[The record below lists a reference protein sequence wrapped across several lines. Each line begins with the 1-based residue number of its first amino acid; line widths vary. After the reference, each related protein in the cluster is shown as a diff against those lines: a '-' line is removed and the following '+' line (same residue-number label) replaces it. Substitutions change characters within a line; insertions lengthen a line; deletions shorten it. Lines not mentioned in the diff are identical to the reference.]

1 MRKIK
6 SLDNFDSLD
15 EAAYVPKKAQVRFE
29 ISKNLKSVAKMEKA
43 LIDMLQMITE
53 MNDDIMKLN
62 FNELDA
68 DSIQKLNDMRAIL
81 KTMTRGLKKQD
92 EGWAKSGLMSN
103 TVRLRSKLEGLKE
116 GVLLKK

>member
-6 SLDNFDSLD
+6 NLDDFDATN
-15 EAAYVPKKAQVRFE
+15 EAYVPKKAQVKFE
-29 ISKNLKSVAKMEKA
+29 ISKNLKAVAKMQKA
-43 LIDMLQMITE
+43 LIDILQMITE

-68 DSIQKLNDMRAIL
+68 ESIQSLNSMRSIL
-81 KTMTRGLKKQD
+81 KTMTRSMKKQGD
-92 EGWAKSGLMSN
+92 GWEKSGLMSN
-103 TVRLRSKLEGLKE
+103 TVRLRAKLETMKE

>member
-1 MRKIK
+1 MKTIK
-6 SLDNFDSLD
+6 NLD
-15 EAAYVPKKAQVRFE
+15 EFNIDEAYVPKKAQVKFE
-29 ISKNLKSVAKMEKA
+29 ISKNLKAVAKIEKA

-68 DSIQKLNDMRAIL
+68 DSIQELNSMRSIL
-81 KTMTRGLKKQD
+81 KSMTRSLKKQG
-92 EGWAKSGLMSN
+92 EGWDKSGLMSN
-103 TVRLRSKLEGLKE
+103 TVRLRAKLESLKE